1 MITFASMRPLLF
13 GAGLFA
19 AGLAAHAALVAK
31 PVRPQ
36 ASIRAGATLAGFMPD
51 DVMALSWATSWG
63 MTTAQRSAAG
73 AAFQMLS
80 TFADGRAAQHCIAS
94 PDMAG
99 RLAELSVV
107 TARRALSPAQ
117 REREFPALLG
127 VMEIRDAAIS
137 ESGGPVLVFTTR
149 DRTAVAAVRD
159 GRAAEVTLPA
169 AELRWLETACAQAPA
184 AQAQKKLAAARP
196 AKRRR

>member
-1 MITFASMRPLLF
+1 MRPFLF
-13 GAGLFA
+13 GVGLFA
-19 AGLAAHAALVAK
+19 AGLAAHAALTPSPA
-31 PVRPQ
+31 RPQ
-36 ASIRAGATLAGFMPD
+36 APIRAGATLAGFMPD
-51 DVMALSWATSWG
+51 DVMSLTWVTSWG
-63 MTTAQRSAAG
+63 MTTAQRSVTS

-80 TFADGRAAQHCIAS
+80 TFADGRPPQHCTAS

-107 TARRALSPAQ
+107 TARRELSPAQ
-117 REREFPALLG
+117 RERQFPALLG

-137 ESGGPVLVFTTR
+137 ESGPVLVFTNR

-169 AELRWLETACAQAPA
+169 AELRWLETACAQSAAA
-184 AQAQKKLAAARP
+184 AQAQKKAAAARP

>member
-1 MITFASMRPLLF
+1 MRPLLI

-19 AGLAAHAALVAK
+19 AGLAAHAALA
-31 PVRPQ
+31 PSPARPQ
-36 ASIRAGATLAGFMPD
+36 ASLRAGATLAGFMPD
-51 DVMALSWATSWG
+51 DVMSLTWVTSWG
-63 MTTAQRSAAG
+63 MTTAQRSVTS

-80 TFADGRAAQHCIAS
+80 TFADGRAAQHCTAS

-107 TARRALSPAQ
+107 TAKRALSPAQ

-137 ESGGPVLVFTTR
+137 ESGPVLVFTNR

-159 GRAAEVTLPA
+159 GRAAEVTLPT

-184 AQAQKKLAAARP
+184 AAQAQAQKKVAAARP

>member
-1 MITFASMRPLLF
+1 MRPLLF

-19 AGLAAHAALVAK
+19 AGLAAHAALVA
-31 PVRPQ
+31 PPAPPQ
-36 ASIRAGATLAGFMPD
+36 ASLRAGATLAGFQPD
-51 DVMALSWATSWG
+51 DVISLTWVTSWG
-63 MTTAQRSAAG
+63 MTTAQRSVTS

-80 TFADGRAAQHCIAS
+80 TFADGRAAQRCTAS

-107 TARRALSPAQ
+107 TVRRELSPAQ
-117 REREFPALLG
+117 RERQFPTLLG
-127 VMEIRDAAIS
+127 VIEIRDAAIS
-137 ESGGPVLVFTTR
+137 ESGGPVLVFTNR

-169 AELRWLETACAQAPA
+169 AELRWMETACAQAPA
-184 AQAQKKLAAARP
+184 AAQAQKKVAAARP
-196 AKRRR
+196 AKKRR

>member
-1 MITFASMRPLLF
+1 MRPLLI

-19 AGLAAHAALVAK
+19 AGLAAHAALA
-31 PVRPQ
+31 PSPAQPQ
-36 ASIRAGATLAGFMPD
+36 AGIRAGATLAGFMPD
-51 DVMALSWATSWG
+51 EVMSLTWVTSWG
-63 MTTAQRSAAG
+63 MTTAQRSVTS

-80 TFADGRAAQHCIAS
+80 TFADGRTAQHCTAS

-107 TARRALSPAQ
+107 TAKRALSPAQ

-127 VMEIRDAAIS
+127 VMAIRDAAIS
-137 ESGGPVLVFTTR
+137 ESGGPVLVFTNL

-184 AQAQKKLAAARP
+184 AAQAQKKVASARP
-196 AKRRR
+196 AKKRR